1 MSTLEAQ
8 LLKSINTASANNNLF
23 EPKIAIS
30 PSGDV
35 YVTGRF
41 NGTLDIGGGLAPIT
55 TISTN
60 GSAFLAKYTST
71 LTPTLLQYIG
81 GTDMNDFSFGT
92 SVAVSPSGD
101 VYVTGDFGGTLS
113 IGGGVTPIS
122 TISTSESSFVAKYTS
137 TLTPTLLKYI
147 GGTATT
153 DFSNGIFLA
162 VSQSGDVY
170 VTGIFR
176 GTLSIGGGVTPVTTI
191 SSTYSGFLAKYT
203 GTLTPTI
210 LQYIGG
216 TVAADE
222 ELGSSVAISPSG
234 DVYVT
239 GNFKGTLSIGGGV
252 PPITNGNSTS
262 ISAFVAKYTSTLTP
276 THLNYIGSTAT
287 TDEANGYSLAVSSSG
302 DVYVTGDFGG
312 TLSIGGGVTPI
323 TTISTFGSAFVAKY
337 TSTLTPTLLKYIGGT
352 ANTDSSVG
360 YYVAVSSG
368 GDVYVTGYFIGTIS
382 IGGGVTPITNIGGAF
397 VARYTNTLTPTLL
410 KYIGGT
416 SANDGASGKSVTVSS
431 SGDVYI
437 SGRFNGTIS
446 IGGGVPS
453 ITFNGIG
460 TYENGFLA
468 KYLTIL
474 PTTTIPPTTSTT
486 IPPTTS
492 TTTHNEPICL
502 VSGTPILT
510 DQGIVAIENI
520 DTTIHTISN
529 QHIVAVT
536 KAITPEKNLV
546 CFEPH
551 SVAINCPTKRTV
563 MTSGHEVLYKG
574 KLVQAKHFVG
584 TINGV
589 HTVPYDGKVVYNVL
603 LQQHGVMSVNNMI
616 VETLNPENKVAK
628 RILNAF

>member
-8 LLKSINTASANNNLF
+8 LLKSINTASASNDVTFPYMN
-23 EPKIAIS
+23 IS

-41 NGTLDIGGGLAPIT
+41 RGTLDIGGGVTPIT
-55 TISTN
+55 TISSEY
-60 GSAFLAKYTST
+60 SAFLAKYTST
-71 LTPTLLQYIG
+71 LTPTLLKYIG
-81 GTDMNDFSFGT
+81 GTDADDFCGGG
-92 SVAVSPSGD
+92 SVTISSSGD
-101 VYVTGDFGGTLS
+101 VYVTGYFVGTIS
-113 IGGGVTPIS
+113 IGGGVTPITTIS
-122 TISTSESSFVAKYTS
+122 TISSTFLAKYTSTLTPTLLDYIGGTNAADTSYGSSVAVSSSGDVYVTGGFRGTISIGGGVTSITTISSTYSVFVAKYTS

-153 DFSNGIFLA
+153 EQAEGTSVA
-162 VSQSGDVY
+162 VSSSGDVY
-170 VTGIFR
+170 VTGGFR
-176 GTLSIGGGVTPVTTI
+176 GTLSIGGGVTSITTI

-203 GTLTPTI
+203 STLTPTI
-210 LQYIGG
+210 LKYIGG
-216 TVAADE
+216 T
-222 ELGSSVAISPSG
+222 
-234 DVYVT
+234 
-239 GNFKGTLSIGGGV
+239 
-252 PPITNGNSTS
+252 
-262 ISAFVAKYTSTLTP
+262 
-276 THLNYIGSTAT
+276 AT
-287 TDEANGYSLAVSSSG
+287 TEQAEGTSVAVSSSG
-302 DVYVTGDFGG
+302 DVYVTGRFTG
-312 TLSIGGGVTPI
+312 TL
-323 TTISTFGSAFVAKY
+323 
-337 TSTLTPTLLKYIGGT
+337 
-352 ANTDSSVG
+352 
-360 YYVAVSSG
+360 
-368 GDVYVTGYFIGTIS
+368 
-382 IGGGVTPITNIGGAF
+382 
-397 VARYTNTLTPTLL
+397 
-410 KYIGGT
+410 
-416 SANDGASGKSVTVSS
+416 
-431 SGDVYI
+431 
-437 SGRFNGTIS
+437 S

-453 ITFNGIG
+453 ITHSG
-460 TYENGFLA
+460 TGENCFLA

-474 PTTTIPPTTSTT
+474 PTTT

-536 KAITPEKNLV
+536 KAITPEKNLI

-584 TINGV
+584 KINGV

-628 RILNAF
+628 RILNTL